1 MTMIEVLSPSL
12 QLPIRIA
19 FLDVGQA
26 DTIVVNCVNPRAVL
40 QYLAQEHIQFL
51 RSIIVTHLHTDHYS
65 GVMGILEN
73 YHLVPDLL
81 PCETVLFN
89 KIYDKK
95 SSLILQ
101 QDSDKHS
108 SEYKR
113 SATTLQKLLDWP
125 KKNKTRYADLMVQA
139 GQQFT
144 GISGL
149 LIQNFQLLHPYNA
162 DYEEL
167 EAKGL
172 NNTSVVILVN
182 PPVP

>member
-1 MTMIEVLSPSL
+1 MIEVPSLSL

-26 DTIVVNCVNPRAVL
+26 DTIVVTCPATQEAIVVDCVNARAVL

-51 RSIIVTHLHTDHYS
+51 RSIIITHLHADHYN

-73 YHLVPDLL
+73 YHQVPGLL

-95 SSLILQ
+95 NSLVLQ

-108 SEYKR
+108 SEYKKNT
-113 SATTLQKLLDWP
+113 TTLQKLLDWP
-125 KKNKTRYADLMVQA
+125 KKNKTRYADLKVQA

-149 LIQNFQLLHPYNA
+149 LI
-162 DYEEL
+162 
-167 EAKGL
+167 
-172 NNTSVVILVN
+172 
-182 PPVP
+182 